1 MNRLTKTISAL
12 LMLGFLSAC
21 AYDPAVGRYSSSSRY
36 YDYDQ
41 GYRQNS
47 SYGNPNYGYSNYGN
61 YGYQQPAYGYGNSGY
76 QQSPYGYSGYQQRP
90 YCPDDDD

>member
-1 MNRLTKTISAL
+1 MTNLTKTIIAL

-21 AYDPAVGRYSSSSRY
+21 AYDPAVGRYSSSSNY
-36 YDYDQ
+36 YGQ

-47 SYGNPNYGYSNYGN
+47 TYANPN

-90 YCPDDDD
+90 YCPDDDDDD

>member
-1 MNRLTKTISAL
+1 MTSLTKTIIAL

-21 AYDPAVGRYSSSSRY
+21 AYDPAVGRYSSASSY
-36 YDYDQ
+36 YGQ

-47 SYGNPNYGYSNYGN
+47 NYGNPSYGYSNYGN

-76 QQSPYGYSGYQQRP
+76 QQSPYGYSGNQQRP
-90 YCPDDDD
+90 YCLDDDDD

>member
-1 MNRLTKTISAL
+1 MNTLTKAVIAM

-21 AYDPAVGRYSSSSRY
+21 AYDPAVGRYGSSSSY
-36 YDYDQ
+36 YGQ

-47 SYGNPNYGYSNYGN
+47 NSGYSNYGN

-76 QQSPYGYSGYQQRP
+76 QQSPYGYSGNQQRP
-90 YCPDDDD
+90 YCPDDDDY